1 MIYLFIYFRSIIT
14 YALMQI
20 IYFTSTFVLFSAY
33 LQIFYVGRNA
43 YFYLNQ
49 VY

>member
-20 IYFTSTFVLFSAY
+20 IYFISTSVFLYVY
-33 LQIFYVGRNA
+33 LQAFYVGRNA
-43 YFYLNQ
+43 YF
-49 VY
+49 